1 VIFYYYGFV
10 VLSKVGSV
18 IERLTSGHG
27 WVEGMIGKVRL
38 LLELFVMLMFK
49 VVFVVLFVMF
59 YELLLFIVCAG
70 GDGAGIGGGGAG
82 IGGDGAGGEGT

>member
-1 VIFYYYGFV
+1 VIFYYYEFV
-10 VLSKVGSV
+10 VLSKVGTV

-27 WVEGMIGKVRL
+27 WVEGMVGKVRVL
-38 LLELFVMLMFK
+38 FELFVMLMFK

-70 GDGAGIGGGGAG
+70 GDGAEIA
-82 IGGDGAGGEGT
+82 GDGAGGEGT